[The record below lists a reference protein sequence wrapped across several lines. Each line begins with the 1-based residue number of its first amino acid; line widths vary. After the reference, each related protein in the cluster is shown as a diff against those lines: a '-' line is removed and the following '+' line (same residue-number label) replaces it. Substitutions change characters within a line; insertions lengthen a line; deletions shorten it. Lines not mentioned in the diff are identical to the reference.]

1 MEWFMIVLKKYADFS
16 GRARRKEYWMF
27 FLIYV
32 LISIVIGFVL
42 GLIGGILGMG
52 SALGDI
58 VTLILALGL
67 LIPSISVAVR
77 RMHDIG
83 RSGWWILVP
92 IVGLVFLFFDSQPG
106 TNEYGANPKEVA
118 A

>member
-1 MEWFMIVLKKYADFS
+1 MQWFMIALRKYADFS

-27 FLIYV
+27 VLVYL

-42 GLIGGILGMG
+42 GLIGGILG
-52 SALGDI
+52 LGTTLSDI
-58 VTLILALGL
+58 VSIIFVLGL
-67 LIPSISVAVR
+67 LIPSISVGVR

-92 IVGLVFLFFDSQPG
+92 IVNLVFTFFDSQPG
-106 TNEYGANPKEVA
+106 TNEYGVNPKEVA